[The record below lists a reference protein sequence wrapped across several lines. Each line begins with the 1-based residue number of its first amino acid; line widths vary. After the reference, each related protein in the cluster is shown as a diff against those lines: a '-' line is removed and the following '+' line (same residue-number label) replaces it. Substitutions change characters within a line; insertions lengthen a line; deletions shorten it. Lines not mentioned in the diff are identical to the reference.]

1 LIGDAHL
8 WLGNLTESEYTCPAP
23 DGRAANRRFA
33 GERLARMVCADR
45 DMLDDPTIDGIAT
58 ALAEA
63 QLQTLAAALERI
75 RHRWPTIQLAVVTG
89 LGDFIAARAAD
100 AVGLKVFPLERRLG
114 PAARV
119 APAFA
124 VAELLRS
131 WLTHR

>member
-1 LIGDAHL
+1 
-8 WLGNLTESEYTCPAP
+8 
-23 DGRAANRRFA
+23 
-33 GERLARMVCADR
+33 
-45 DMLDDPTIDGIAT
+45 MLDDPAIDGIAT

-75 RHRWPTIQLAVVTG
+75 RQRWPTIQLAVVTG

-100 AVGLKVFPLERRLG
+100 AVGLGVFPLERRLG
-114 PAARV
+114 PTARV